1 MARSADELDYHRS
14 RFSELCMSFFLSSEC
29 LSDSV

>member
-14 RFSELCMSFFLSSEC
+14 RFFELCMSFLSSEC